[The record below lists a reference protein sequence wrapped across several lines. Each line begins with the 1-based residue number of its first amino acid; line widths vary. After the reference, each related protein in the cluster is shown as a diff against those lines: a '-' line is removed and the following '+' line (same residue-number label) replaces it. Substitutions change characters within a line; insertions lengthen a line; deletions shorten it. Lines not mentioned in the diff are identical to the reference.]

1 MKICEL
7 YPDFEPFILSLKG
20 IKVKEEHDGRV
31 YYLVGKPFAAVFDD
45 EIHITA
51 KHDYNETIRIL
62 HGAVNES
69 KIFGERWNSISYD
82 PTIPYEVVKDMAER
96 GYRMTYASLPKKV
109 QREIEEYYHG

>member
-7 YPDFEPFILSLKG
+7 YPDFEPFLLSLKG
-20 IKVKEEHDGRV
+20 IKAKDEQGGRV
-31 YYLVGKPFAAVFDD
+31 YYLVSKPFAAVFEN

-51 KHDYNETIRIL
+51 KADYNETIRVL
-62 HGAVNES
+62 HVSIS
-69 KIFGERWNSISYD
+69 KSNIFGERWNSVGYD

-109 QREIEEYYHG
+109 QREIEEYYYG